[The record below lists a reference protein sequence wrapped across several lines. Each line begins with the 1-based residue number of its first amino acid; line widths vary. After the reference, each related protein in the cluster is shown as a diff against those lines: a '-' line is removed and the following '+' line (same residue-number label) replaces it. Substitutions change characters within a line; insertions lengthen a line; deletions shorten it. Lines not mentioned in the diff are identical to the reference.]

1 MGRTQLKAH
10 KLPSGNYRVQ
20 VYLGKDENGKR
31 IMISF
36 TDPDE
41 KHALA
46 LATQYQDEHRNA
58 QEQGSFGAAMDAY
71 ISARKPVL
79 SPATIKS
86 YQEYQRTL
94 KNDYSTFCAKNIHT
108 IKAAD
113 VQKVINSLLEVHDSR
128 HRFRRSPQA
137 LSTKSIRNYAGFIS
151 SVFRHNGILPPAVK
165 LPEKEQPKIN
175 VPDDDTMKKLFE
187 AVKGKEL
194 EVPVLLA
201 AFGPLRRGEIC
212 ALTMHDIKGNV
223 IHVSKDMVKDLA
235 QNWTTKRP
243 KTFSSDRFVEM
254 PPRVIKLIKKQGYVT
269 KLTPDAIS
277 DQFRVLLDSEGLP
290 HFRFHDLRHWCA
302 SYLHSQ
308 GMSDVSIMKRGGW
321 STDSTLKSVYRH
333 VLADQDKKQTELAI
347 EKFNSFFDIS
357 CEYSCE

>member
-10 KLPSGNYRVQ
+10 KLPSGSYRVQ

-31 IMISF
+31 IMRSF

-41 KHALA
+41 RHVLS
-46 LATQYQDEHRNA
+46 LATQYLDEHRDA
-58 QEQGSFGAAMDAY
+58 QESGSFGAAMDAY
-71 ISARKPVL
+71 INARKPVL
-79 SPATIKS
+79 SPTTISAYKA
-86 YQEYQRTL
+86 YQKTL
-94 KNDYSTFCAKNIHT
+94 KSDYKGFCEKNIHT

-113 VQKVINSLLEVHDSR
+113 VQRVINDLLEEHESR

-151 SVFRHNGILPPAVK
+151 SIFRHNGILPPAVK
-165 LPEKEQPKIN
+165 LPEKERGKIY
-175 VPDDDTMKKLFE
+175 VPDDDTMKKLFA
-187 AVKGKEL
+187 AVKGNDL

-212 ALTMHDIKGNV
+212 ALTMADIKGNV
-223 IHVSKDMVKDLA
+223 VHVSKDMVKDLS
-235 QNWTTKRP
+235 QNWTVKRP

-254 PPRVIKLIKKQGYVT
+254 PPKVIKLIKKQGYIT
-269 KLTPDAIS
+269 KLNPDAIS
-277 DQFRVLLDSEGLP
+277 DRFRVFLDDAGLP

-333 VLADQDKKQTELAI
+333 VLADQDKKQTEIAI
-347 EKFNSFFDIS
+347 EKFNSFF
-357 CEYSCE
+357 

>member
-1 MGRTQLKAH
+1 MSIKAH

-20 VYLGKDENGKR
+20 VVLGKDENGKR
-31 IMISF
+31 IVRSF

-41 KHALA
+41 RHVLA
-46 LATQYQDEHRNA
+46 VAMQYMDEHRNISEA
-58 QEQGSFGAAMDAY
+58 GSFGAAMDAY
-71 ISARKPVL
+71 IASRKPVL

-86 YQEYQRTL
+86 YKEYQRTL
-94 KNDYSTFCAKNIHT
+94 KSDYSAFCDKNIHT

-113 VQKVINSLLEVHDSR
+113 VQTVINDLLDVHDSR

-137 LSTKSIRNYAGFIS
+137 LSTKSVRNYAGFIS

-165 LPEKEQPKIN
+165 LPEKEQTKIT
-175 VPDDDTMKKLFE
+175 VPDDATMKELFK
-187 AVKGKEL
+187 AVKGHDL

-212 ALTMHDIKGNV
+212 ALSMADIKGNV
-223 IHVSKDMVKDLA
+223 VHVSKDMVKDLN
-235 QNWTTKRP
+235 QNWTVKRP
-243 KTFSSDRFVEM
+243 KTFASDRFVEM
-254 PPRVIKLIKKQGYVT
+254 PPRVIKLIRKQGYVT
-269 KLTPDAIS
+269 KLSPDAVS
-277 DQFRVLLDSEGLP
+277 DNFRQFLNDNGLP

-308 GMSDVSIMKRGGW
+308 GMPDVSIMKRGGW

-333 VLADQDKKQTELAI
+333 VLADQDKAQTKMAI
-347 EKFNSFFDIS
+347 EKFNSFF
-357 CEYSCE
+357 